1 MPVAIPSSILVFRK
15 MPISNYLKSLREK
28 IGHDL
33 VIISGVTALIFNA
46 QNHVLLHR
54 AATDGRW
61 YTIGGAVDP
70 GENVA
75 DAAVRE
81 VFEETGLR
89 VRPLRIVGVYTDPLV
104 TYPNGDRACYV
115 STCFV
120 CQNVGGKLEPQDDES
135 LELRYFPTTE
145 LPELP
150 ASHRHRILQALKNQD
165 LAYFAATT
173 MENETES

>member
-1 MPVAIPSSILVFRK
+1 
-15 MPISNYLKSLREK
+15 MPISDYLKSLRER

-33 VIISGVTALIFNA
+33 VLIPGVTALIFDE
-46 QNHVLLHR
+46 QDHVLLHR

-70 GENVA
+70 CENPA

-89 VRPLRIVGVYTDPLV
+89 VRPVRVVGVYTDPIV
-104 TYPNGDRACYV
+104 EYPNGDRVCYV
-115 STCFV
+115 STCFL
-120 CQNVGGKLEPQDDES
+120 CQIVGGKLQPQDDES
-135 LELRYFPTTE
+135 LELRYFPPTE

-150 ASHRHRILQALKNQD
+150 ASHRHRIVQALKNQD
-165 LAYFAATT
+165 LAYFASKTDH
-173 MENETES
+173 ETQS

>member
-1 MPVAIPSSILVFRK
+1 
-15 MPISNYLKSLREK
+15 MPISEYLRKLREK

-33 VIISGVTALIFNA
+33 VVIPGVTALIFNE

-54 AATDGRW
+54 AATDGKW

-70 GENVA
+70 GEDPA

-104 TYPNGDRACYV
+104 EYPNGDRVCYV

-135 LELRYFPTTE
+135 LELRYFPPGE

-150 ASHRHRILQALKNQD
+150 ASHRHRIMQALKNQD
-165 LAYFAATT
+165 LAWFAAKT
-173 MENETES
+173 MDNETES